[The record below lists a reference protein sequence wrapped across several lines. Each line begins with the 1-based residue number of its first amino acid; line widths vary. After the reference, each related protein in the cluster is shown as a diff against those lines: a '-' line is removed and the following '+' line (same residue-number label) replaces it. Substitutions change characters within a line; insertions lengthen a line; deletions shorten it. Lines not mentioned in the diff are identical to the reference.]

1 MRSFQYPLRVR
12 LTRRAT
18 TFMAAFILA
27 LAVAPLARSA
37 ASDREL
43 ILRTSAADVTVLA
56 KRHGLDVVESMGTP
70 GLFLVAPSPGNVA
83 TFASLQSELL
93 SDAEVLGVEPDS
105 GVFLHE
111 APQTVAGGLAQS
123 TAHIL
128 EAAANHTLVDF
139 YGVRARDAYVNQPA
153 AALVRT
159 APTQLT
165 FATGQG
171 IVAIIDTGVDANH
184 PVLKASLVD
193 GYDFT
198 RDFPGIPNEI
208 DDLTQSTA
216 HILEQSTAHIL
227 EAQTAQVLNAS
238 TLALLDQST
247 AHILEGMPLPSDF
260 GHGTMVAGIV
270 HLVAPTAKIMP
281 LKAFNADGT
290 TDLCLILR
298 AIYYATDHGAH
309 VINMSFSIP
318 DESSELRMAI
328 EYAYQHGVLCVAAAG
343 NEGLTTKRYPASFNN
358 VVGVA
363 STDLYDQQ
371 SVFSN
376 RGSSVADLAAPGEE
390 IITTYPAGLY
400 AVGWGTSFSAP
411 FVAGAAAL
419 LNQTNPGIGYGDFVS
434 ALSHG
439 AKLPVGNFGWGR
451 LDTYS
456 AVASSVE

>member
-1 MRSFQYPLRVR
+1 L
-12 LTRRAT
+12 
-18 TFMAAFILA
+18 ILA
-27 LAVAPLARSA
+27 LALAPLARSA
-37 ASDREL
+37 AADREL

-56 KRHGLDVVESMGTP
+56 KRHGLDVLGSMNTP
-70 GLFLVAPSPGNVA
+70 GVFLVAPSEGNAA
-83 TFASLQSELL
+83 TAESLRSELL
-93 SDAEVLGVEPDS
+93 LDAEVLNVEPDRAVS
-105 GVFLHE
+105 LPE
-111 APQTVAGGLAQS
+111 APQVMAGGLTQS
-123 TAHIL
+123 TVHIL
-128 EAAANHTLVDF
+128 EAVANRTLVDF
-139 YGVRARDAYVNQPA
+139 YGASARDAYVNQPA

-159 APTQLT
+159 APTQLSL
-165 FATGQG
+165 ATGLG

-184 PVLKASLVD
+184 YVLKASLVD

-198 RDFPGIPNEI
+198 RGLPGIPNEMN
-208 DDLTQSTA
+208 DLEQSTV
-216 HILEQSTAHIL
+216 HILEQSTVHIL
-227 EAQTAQVLNAS
+227 EAQTAQVLNGS
-238 TLALLDQST
+238 TIALVEQST
-247 AHILEGMPLPSDF
+247 AHILEGTPLPSAF

-298 AIYYATDHGAH
+298 AIYYATDHGTN
-309 VINMSFSIP
+309 VINMSFSLP
-318 DESSELRMAI
+318 DESSELRRAI
-328 EYAYQHGVLCVAAAG
+328 EYAYQHGVLLVAASG

-363 STDLYDQQ
+363 STDLFDQQ

-376 RGSSVADLAAPGEE
+376 RGSNVAYLSAPGEG

-400 AVGWGTSFSAP
+400 AAGWGTSFSAP

-419 LNQTNPGIGYGDFVS
+419 LNQANPGIGWGDFVN

-439 AKLPVGNFGWGR
+439 VKLPTGNFGWGR

-456 AVASSVE
+456 AVSSSVK

>member
-1 MRSFQYPLRVR
+1 MRVR
-12 LTRRAT
+12 RVRKATAFTTACVLT
-18 TFMAAFILA
+18 LV
-27 LAVAPLARSA
+27 VAPLARPA
-37 ASDREL
+37 AADEL

-56 KRHGLDVVESMGTP
+56 KRHGLDVVMSMNTP
-70 GLFLVAPSPGNVA
+70 GVFLVAPSPGNVA
-83 TFASLQSELL
+83 TSASLQSELL
-93 SDAEVLGVEPDS
+93 TDPEVLAVEPDRAVS
-105 GVFLHE
+105 LPE
-111 APQTVAGGLAQS
+111 APQTATSGLTQS

-128 EAAANHTLVDF
+128 EAVANRALVDF
-139 YGVRARDAYVNQPA
+139 YGASARDAYVNQPA

-159 APTQLT
+159 APTQVRL
-165 FATGQG
+165 ATGRG
-171 IVAIIDTGVDANH
+171 IVAIIDTGVDPNH

-198 RDFPGIPNEI
+198 RDLPGIPNEI
-208 DDLTQSTA
+208 NDLTQSTA

-227 EAQTAQVLNAS
+227 EAQTTQVLSGS

-247 AHILEGMPLPSDF
+247 AHILEGTPLPSAF

-290 TDLCLILR
+290 TDLCNILR
-298 AIYYATDHGAH
+298 AIYFAADHGAS
-309 VINMSFSIP
+309 VINMSFSFP
-318 DESSELRMAI
+318 DASIELQRAI
-328 EYAYQHGVLCVAAAG
+328 EYAYEHDVLLVAASG
-343 NEGLTTKRYPASFNN
+343 NEGLVTRRYPASFNN

-363 STDLYDQQ
+363 STDLLDQQ

-376 RGSSVADLAAPGEE
+376 RGSSVADLSAPGEE

-400 AVGWGTSFSAP
+400 AAGWGTSFSAP

-419 LNQTNPGIGYGDFVS
+419 LNQTDPGIGWGDFVN

-439 AKLPVGNFGWGR
+439 VKLSVGNFGWGR
-451 LDTYS
+451 LDAY
-456 AVASSVE
+456 AVVSSSVK

>member
-1 MRSFQYPLRVR
+1 M
-12 LTRRAT
+12 RRA
-18 TFMAAFILA
+18 AAFIAAFVLA
-27 LAVAPLARSA
+27 LAVAPFARTA
-37 ASDREL
+37 AADEL
-43 ILRTSAADVTVLA
+43 IVRTSAADVTVLA

-70 GLFLVAPSPGNVA
+70 GVFLVAPSPGNVA
-83 TFASLQSELL
+83 TSAALQSELL
-93 SDAEVLGVEPDS
+93 LDPEVLGVEPDRGIS
-105 GVFLHE
+105 LPE
-111 APQTVAGGLAQS
+111 APQIATSGLTQS

-128 EAAANHTLVDF
+128 EAAANRKLVNF
-139 YGVRARDAYVNQPA
+139 YGVSARDAYVNQPA

-159 APTQLT
+159 APTQLS
-165 FATGQG
+165 FATGRG
-171 IVAIIDTGVDANH
+171 IVAIIDTGVDPNH

-198 RDFPGIPNEI
+198 RNFPGVPNEM

-227 EAQTAQVLNAS
+227 EAQTAKVLSGS

-247 AHILEGMPLPSDF
+247 AHILEGTPLPSAF

-281 LKAFNADGT
+281 LKAFNADGS
-290 TDLCLILR
+290 TDLCNILR
-298 AIYYATDHGAH
+298 ALYYATDHGAS
-309 VINMSFSIP
+309 VINMSFSFP
-318 DESSELRMAI
+318 DASIELQRAI
-328 EYAYQHGVLCVAAAG
+328 EYAYQQGVLLVAASG
-343 NEGLTTKRYPASFNN
+343 NEGLVTKRYPASFNN

-363 STDLYDQQ
+363 STDLLDQQ

-376 RGSSVADLAAPGEE
+376 WGSNVADLSAPGEE

-400 AVGWGTSFSAP
+400 AAGWGTSFSAP

-419 LNQTNPGIGYGDFVS
+419 LNQTHPGIGWGDFVN

-439 AKLPVGNFGWGR
+439 AKLSVGNFGWGR
-451 LDTYS
+451 LDAY
-456 AVASSVE
+456 SSVSSSVK

>member
-1 MRSFQYPLRVR
+1 MKK
-12 LTRRAT
+12 AT
-18 TFMAAFILA
+18 AFIAAFVLA

-37 ASDREL
+37 PDDREI

-56 KRHGLDVVESMGTP
+56 KRHGLDVVMSMDTP
-70 GLFLVAPSPGNVA
+70 GVFLVAPSPGNVA
-83 TFASLQSELL
+83 TSASLQAELL
-93 SDAEVLGVEPDS
+93 LDAEVLAVEPDR
-105 GVFLHE
+105 GVSLPE
-111 APQTVAGGLAQS
+111 VPQTQTMTGGLTQS

-128 EAAANHTLVDF
+128 EAAANPTLVDF
-139 YGVRARDAYVNQPA
+139 FGASARDAYVNQPA

-159 APTQLT
+159 APTQLSL
-165 FATGQG
+165 ATGRG
-171 IVAIIDTGVDANH
+171 IVAIIDTGVDPNH
-184 PVLKASLVD
+184 PVLKASLVG

-198 RDFPGIPNEI
+198 RNFPGIPNEMN
-208 DDLTQSTA
+208 DLTQSTA

-227 EAQTAQVLNAS
+227 EAQTAQVLNGS

-247 AHILEGMPLPSDF
+247 AHILEGTPLPSAF

-290 TDLCLILR
+290 TDLCLIIR
-298 AIYYATDHGAH
+298 AIYFATDHGAH
-309 VINMSFSIP
+309 AINMSFSFP
-318 DESSELRMAI
+318 DASSELRRAI
-328 EYAYQHGVLCVAAAG
+328 DYAYQHGVLLVAASG

-363 STDLYDQQ
+363 STDLFDQK
-371 SVFSN
+371 SAFSN
-376 RGSSVADLAAPGEE
+376 WGSNVAYLAAPGEG

-400 AVGWGTSFSAP
+400 AAGWGTSFSAP

-419 LNQTNPGIGYGDFVS
+419 LNQTDPGIGWGDFVN

-439 AKLPVGNFGWGR
+439 VKLSVANFGWGR

-456 AVASSVE
+456 AVSSSVD